1 MKVPCDTAGLMFGT
15 HQTVRKTD
23 LKHFTQMC
31 IEGILSDPKKG
42 YHLSISQEMIGLI
55 IGKSVSKT

>member
-31 IEGILSDPKKG
+31 IEGIFIRSQKRIPPEYLSGDDWIN
-42 YHLSISQEMIGLI
+42 HW
-55 IGKSVSKT
+55 